1 MYESASEAPGLA
13 ELSDEQAAILA
24 RWRGAML
31 LLGGPGTGK
40 TTVVARAA
48 VAAVRGGGRPPLILV
63 ADRAAASRVRNLI
76 TAELG
81 AGTWSVSV
89 TTVHALARTLW
100 QRFSERPA
108 VRLLN
113 AAEQEFR
120 VRELLAGRGPHGW
133 PHRLRLAVGTRAFAR
148 QVRACLARTR
158 QLGLDPED
166 LVAFGARAQ
175 RDEWQALG
183 DFFTEYLDVLD
194 AEDVLDYAEL
204 IHRVRLL
211 VDDPAVSS
219 VLAAEIGTVLV
230 DDYADLD
237 PSQLELVRALAV
249 GVPIL
254 ATADPDSIASGFRGA
269 DPRAIPDF
277 VDRFAESGRP
287 AMVTELSTTHR
298 YGPRLDRALRELT
311 QALPR
316 PVGWPAPSGA
326 AQGPPGLLRVHS
338 CTDESD
344 QAAAILSELHRARV
358 EQGIGYARM
367 SVLIRSGGDD
377 VEPIVAALTG
387 AGIPVQRPGDEI
399 PLAQAPAVRTLLVGL
414 EVAAAGAATPEQA
427 EHLLTSPLGGFDAVS
442 LRALVRRW
450 RATVAAAPQPLAQQ
464 LAQALNDPEWA
475 AADPSG
481 EAAALRSLSA
491 LLHTARDLLAA
502 DAPVDEVSWALWQG
516 TDWPTRLAQEAAQD
530 STGASRADA
539 DLDALCAF
547 FDAAAEAD
555 RRGGVPGVRAFLA
568 ELDGQQIPADRQ
580 RESQFRRT
588 GVQILTAHR
597 ARGQQWDVVVVT
609 GAQEGRWPARAARN
623 AVLDAAELSADG
635 LMWTASSREVLAD
648 ERRLFHLACSRARQ
662 ILVVTSISDGD
673 TAAPS
678 RFIAELGTADAVTDG
693 DDAVPLR
700 RDPAA
705 MTAPGLVAELRRVS
719 ADADRPAAVR
729 SAAAVEL
736 AWLADQRDDSGDA
749 VVPSADPATWW
760 GLRELSSAPQ
770 QAATPIRLRPSQ
782 VGALLTCPRRSFLAD
797 RARAESGAGEAAL
810 LGSLVHALVQQAVT
824 QGSDLDALIERLDQE
839 WHRLPP
845 QAPWRATAEREA
857 VIAALSRF
865 FAWWQARRATFI
877 GVEIPFRT
885 DLVCDGRAVELVG
898 QIDWLE
904 RTEAGLSV
912 VDFKTSRR
920 PPTRADVAAMD
931 QLGIYQL
938 AILNGGLAEFGT
950 QVDGAAA
957 VYLRVADRD
966 PARPKEFGQ
975 PSLATVPHRDADV
988 EQGYPTW
995 VHHRVAAAAAVVAE
1009 GRYPA
1014 VAGPH
1019 CRGCAFRA
1027 SCPAQD
1033 QGRQV
1038 IGC

>member
-1 MYESASEAPGLA
+1 MQESVSEAQGLA
-13 ELSDEQAAILA
+13 PLSDEQAAILA
-24 RWRGAML
+24 QWRGAML
-31 LLGGPGTGK
+31 LLGRPGTGK

-48 VAAVRGGGRPPLILV
+48 VAAVRAGGRPPLVLV
-63 ADRAAASRVRNLI
+63 ADRAAASQVRNLI
-76 TAELG
+76 AAELG

-120 VRELLAGRGPHGW
+120 VRELLAGRGPNGW
-133 PHRLRLAVGTRAFAR
+133 PQRLRLAVGTRAFAR
-148 QVRACLARTR
+148 QVRACLARAR

-166 LVAFGARAQ
+166 LVAFGGSAQ

-219 VLAAEIGTVLV
+219 VVRAEIGSVLV

-237 PSQLELVRALAV
+237 PSQLGLVRVLAV
-249 GVPIL
+249 GVPVL
-254 ATADPDSIASGFRGA
+254 ATADPDSIASAFRGA

-277 VDRFAESGRP
+277 ADRFAEPGRP
-287 AMVTELSTTHR
+287 GVVTELRSTHR
-298 YGPRLDRALRELT
+298 YGPRLDDALGGLRH
-311 QALPR
+311 ALPR
-316 PVGWPAPSGA
+316 PSGRPAVSGSA
-326 AQGPPGLLRVHS
+326 LGSAGLLRVHA

-358 EQGIGYARM
+358 DHGIGYAQM
-367 SVLIRSGGDD
+367 AVLVRSGGED
-377 VEPIVAALTG
+377 VEPIVAALSG

-414 EVAAAGAATPEQA
+414 EVAASGAATPEQA

-450 RATVAAAPQPLAQQ
+450 RERVDSVPQPLAQQ

-475 AADPSG
+475 ATDPSA
-481 EAAALRSLSA
+481 EATALRSLSG
-491 LLHTARDLLAA
+491 LIRTARELLAGG
-502 DAPVDEVSWALWQG
+502 APVDEVSWTLWQG

-530 STGASRADA
+530 PTGASRADA
-539 DLDALCAF
+539 DLDALCAY
-547 FDAAAEAD
+547 FDAAAETD
-555 RRGGVPGVRAFLA
+555 RRGGIPGVRAFLA

-609 GAQEGRWPARAARN
+609 GAQEGRWPARASRN
-623 AVLDAAELSADG
+623 AVLDAAELAPDG
-635 LMWTASSREVLAD
+635 LVGALGSREALAA
-648 ERRLFHLACSRARQ
+648 ERRLFHLACSRARRV
-662 ILVVTSISDGD
+662 LVVTSISDGD

-678 RFIAELGTADAVTDG
+678 RFIAELGSADAVADDG
-693 DDAVPLR
+693 EAPPR
-700 RDPAA
+700 RGPGAI
-705 MTAPGLVAELRRVS
+705 TAPALVAELRRAS
-719 ADADRPAAVR
+719 ADARSPAAVR
-729 SAAAVEL
+729 AAAAIEL
-736 AWLADQRDDSGDA
+736 AWLADQRDDSGDP
-749 VVPSADPATWW
+749 VVPSADPGTWW
-760 GLRELSSAPQ
+760 GLREVSSAPQ
-770 QAATPIRLRPSQ
+770 PAPKPIRLRPSH
-782 VGALLTCPRRSFLAD
+782 VGAVLTCPRRYFLAE
-797 RARAESGAGEAAL
+797 RARAESGAGEAAQ

-824 QGSDLDALIERLDQE
+824 EGSDLDQLIERVDQE

-865 FAWWQARRATFI
+865 FAWWQARRAAFI
-877 GVEIPFRT
+877 GVEVPFRT
-885 DLVCDGRAVELVG
+885 ELVCDGLPIELVG

-920 PPTRADVAAMD
+920 PPTRAEVAAMD

-950 QVDGAAA
+950 TIDGAAA
-957 VYLRVADRD
+957 VYLRVGDRD
-966 PARPKEFGQ
+966 PARPKEFSQ
-975 PSLATVPHRDADV
+975 PSLSTAPHRDAAA
-988 EQGYPTW
+988 EEGYPTW

-1033 QGRQV
+1033 QGQQV
-1038 IGC
+1038 I

>member
-1 MYESASEAPGLA
+1 MHESASKTPGLA
-13 ELSDEQAAILA
+13 ALSDEQAAILA
-24 RWRGAML
+24 RWHGALL

-40 TTVVARAA
+40 TTVMARAA
-48 VAAVRGGGRPPLILV
+48 VDGVRGDRRPPLVLV
-63 ADRAAASRVRNLI
+63 ADRAAASQMRNVI

-89 TTVHALARTLW
+89 TTVHALARTVW

-113 AAEQEFR
+113 AAEQEYR
-120 VRELLAGRGPHGW
+120 VRELLAGRGPRGW
-133 PHRLRLAVGTRAFAR
+133 PQRLRLAVGTRAFAR
-148 QVRACLARTR
+148 QVRTCLARTR

-166 LVAFGARAQ
+166 LVAFGARAH

-219 VLAAEIGTVLV
+219 VLATEIGSVLV

-237 PSQLELVRALAV
+237 PSQLSLVQALAA

-254 ATADPDSIASGFRGA
+254 ASADPDSIASGFRGA

-287 AMVTELSTTHR
+287 AEVTELTSTHR
-298 YGPRLDRALRELT
+298 YGPQLDQALRSLR
-311 QALPR
+311 QALPQPPR
-316 PVGWPAPSGA
+316 RQIGA
-326 AQGPPGLLRVHS
+326 AAALGPPGLVRVHT

-344 QAAAILSELHRARV
+344 QAAAILGELHRARV
-358 EQGIGYARM
+358 EQGIGYAQM
-367 SVLIRSGGDD
+367 AVLVRSGGED

-414 EVAAAGAATPEQA
+414 EVAAAGLASPEQA

-442 LRALVRRW
+442 LRTLVRRW
-450 RATVAAAPQPLAQQ
+450 RESVAGPPQPLAHQ
-464 LAQALNDPEWA
+464 LAQALNDPQWA
-475 AADPSG
+475 ADDPSS
-481 EAAALRSLSA
+481 EAAALRGLSD
-491 LLHTARDLLAA
+491 LIRTARELLATQ
-502 DAPVDEVSWALWQG
+502 APVDEVCWALWQG

-530 STGASRADA
+530 PTGASRADA

-555 RRGGVPGVRAFLA
+555 RRGGIAGVRAFLA

-609 GAQEGRWPARAARN
+609 GAQEGRWPARAGRN
-623 AVLDAAELSADG
+623 SVLDAAELSPDG
-635 LMWTASSREVLAD
+635 LLWSQGAREALAD
-648 ERRLFHLACSRARQ
+648 ERRLFHLACSRACKV
-662 ILVVTSISDGD
+662 LVVTSISDGD
-673 TAAPS
+673 GAAPS
-678 RFIAELGTADAVTDG
+678 RFIAELGS
-693 DDAVPLR
+693 
-700 RDPAA
+700 PAA
-705 MTAPGLVAELRRVS
+705 VAPDSDTTPALGGDTAITAAGLVAELRRVS
-719 ADADRPAAVR
+719 ADAARPAAVR
-729 SAAAVEL
+729 TAAAIEL
-736 AWLADQRDDSGDA
+736 AWLADQHDDSGVP

-760 GLRELSSAPQ
+760 GLLPVSSAPQ
-770 QAATPIRLRPSQ
+770 PATRPIRLRPSQ
-782 VGALLTCPRRSFLAD
+782 VGAILTCPRRYFLAD
-797 RARAESGAGEAAL
+797 RARAESGAGEAAQ

-824 QGSDLDALIERLDQE
+824 EGSSLEELIERLDQE

-857 VIAALSRF
+857 VIAALGRF
-865 FAWWQARRATFI
+865 FAWWQARRATFL

-885 DLVCDGRAVELVG
+885 ELECDGLPIELVG

-904 RTEAGLSV
+904 RTDAGLSV

-938 AILNGGLAEFGT
+938 AISNGGLAEFGT
-950 QVDGAAA
+950 TVDGAAA
-957 VYLRVADRD
+957 VYLRIADRD
-966 PARPKEFGQ
+966 GARPKEFSQ
-975 PSLATVPHRDADV
+975 PALSTVPHLDA
-988 EQGYPTW
+988 EAEEGYPTW
-995 VHHRVAAAAAVVAE
+995 VHHRVATAAAVVVD
-1009 GRYPA
+1009 GSYPA
-1014 VAGPH
+1014 LAGPA
-1019 CRGCAFRA
+1019 CRSCAFRR
-1027 SCPAQD
+1027 SCPTQD
-1033 QGRQV
+1033 QGQQV
-1038 IGC
+1038 I